1 MDCRGFHPFGACDGN
16 NFTSKNIGEQPAGLY
31 PPLMAHVKDFGAVGD
46 GKTDDTAELQHA
58 INDGERLIVI
68 PAGTYRITK
77 PLVVDLDKIGF
88 TGISGD
94 GGTATIVMDGPG
106 PALRLVGTHGGTA
119 DPNSV
124 KPNVWQ
130 NQRMPTVSGIEIV
143 GNHPEAIGIQ
153 LERTMQT
160 TLTGVL
166 IRKCKIGIHLITR
179 NRNPIIS
186 NCHIYDGAGKGAIG
200 IYLDGCDLH
209 QINII
214 GCHISYHRHAGIK
227 LQRSSVRNL
236 QITGCDIEYNFD
248 AEENDCADVLI
259 DARAAEVR
267 EVTIASCT
275 IQAKYSPTGANIRIE
290 AAPTAQSTEAG
301 LWTICGNIITNQ
313 THNLLLR
320 NCRGV
325 TVTGNT
331 FGTAAART
339 ILIERCRNLVI
350 GSNNLD
356 FNPDYKGPR
365 IDGVL
370 VKDSAGINLHGL
382 IIESS
387 QAGTARA
394 DGAIGIFNSS
404 DITVAN
410 CQILNPKHRALHLD
424 NVHHAVISAN
434 LVRDHGRTPTMQ
446 EAVLVTGG
454 SDLEFTGNL
463 LDKGKRG
470 EMTKAQ

>member
-1 MDCRGFHPFGACDGN
+1 M
-16 NFTSKNIGEQPAGLY
+16 S
-31 PPLMAHVKDFGAVGD
+31 HVKDFGAVGD
-46 GKTDDTAELQHA
+46 GKADDTAELQHA
-58 INDGERLIVI
+58 INDGERRVVI
-68 PAGTYRITK
+68 PHGTYRITK
-77 PLVVDLDKIGF
+77 SLVINLDKVGF
-88 TGISGD
+88 TSINGD

-106 PALRLVGTHGGTA
+106 PALRMVGTHQGTA
-119 DPNSV
+119 DPSSF

-130 NQRMPTVSGIEIV
+130 GQRMPTVSGLEIV
-143 GNHPEAIGIQ
+143 GNHPEAVGIQ
-153 LERTMQT
+153 LEHTMQA

-166 IRKCKIGIHLITR
+166 IRKCKFGIHLITR
-179 NRNPIIS
+179 NRNTIIS
-186 NCHIYDGAGKGAIG
+186 HCHIYDGAGKEAIG

-214 GCHISYHRHAGIK
+214 GCHVSYNKHAGIK

-248 AEENDCADVLI
+248 AEETNCADVWI
-259 DARAAEVR
+259 DAREAKVR

-275 IQAKYSPTGANIRIE
+275 IQAKYSPSGANVRIE
-290 AAPTAQSTEAG
+290 AKPTELSTDAG
-301 LWTICGNIITNQ
+301 LWTISGNIITNQ
-313 THNLLLR
+313 SHNLLLR

-331 FGTAAART
+331 FGTAAERT
-339 ILIERCRNLVI
+339 ILIERCRNLVV
-350 GSNNLD
+350 GSNNMD

-370 VKDSAGINLHGL
+370 VKDSVGINLHGL
-382 IIESS
+382 IIEAS
-387 QAGTARA
+387 QAGTEKS
-394 DGAIGIFNSS
+394 DGAIGIFNSH

-410 CQILNPKHRALHLD
+410 CQIHDPKHRALHLD

-434 LVRDHGRTPTMQ
+434 LVRDHGRVPTMQ

-454 SDLEFTGNL
+454 GNLEFPGNL
-463 LDKGKRG
+463 LDKGRRG
-470 EMTKAQ
+470 KMTKVQ